1 MITSLRLKD
10 FKNFADET
18 LRIGPFTV
26 IVGAN
31 ASGKSNIRDA
41 FRVLHGIGRRY
52 TLAEI
57 VGGKY
62 GAGGQPEWGPIRGA
76 PHEIA
81 NRGIWPKGRTG
92 PRRENCTVCCYYTA
106 KSVRF

>member
-1 MITSLRLKD
+1 M
-10 FKNFADET
+10 
-18 LRIGPFTV
+18 

-81 NRGIWPKGRTG
+81 NRKEGSFGLKVELALEGKLYCLLLLYGQKRSVLTG
-92 PRRENCTVCCYYTA
+92 SESDTKN
-106 KSVRF
+106 FG